1 MPRSVTDRSGTIAT
15 GGTAQELAPQNL
27 SRSNL
32 IVQNRSGLPL
42 NVREDGT
49 AASAAGSWEIPAG
62 ALLAFTDGDAPQG
75 AISIWGSQTGQ
86 AFTAKEW

>member
-1 MPRSVTDRSGTIAT
+1 MPRTVTNRSGTITT
-15 GGTAQELAPQNL
+15 GGTAQQLAPENL
-27 SRSNL
+27 TRTNL
-32 IVQNRSGLPL
+32 VIQNRSSLAL
-42 NVREDGT
+42 EVREDGT
-49 AASAAGSWEIPAG
+49 AAAAAGSWQIPAG